1 MSIRPVLPQLLVSKM
16 SHIIF
21 NGVTMSRVTLFNVIN
36 FGSKSAKSDF
46 FIIYNFSITKNK

>member
-1 MSIRPVLPQLLVSKM
+1 MSIRPVLPQLSVSKM

-46 FIIYNFSITKNK
+46 LIIYNFSITKNK